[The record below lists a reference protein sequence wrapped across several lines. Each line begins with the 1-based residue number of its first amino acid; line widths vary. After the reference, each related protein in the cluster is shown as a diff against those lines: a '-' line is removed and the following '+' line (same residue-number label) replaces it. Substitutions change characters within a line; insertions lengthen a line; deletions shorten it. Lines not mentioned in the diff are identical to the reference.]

1 MKALYLLLPLTS
13 LLAACGATPT
23 TEKTV
28 EKIDY
33 IDLSS
38 VELRDR
44 VKDYWSILTR
54 TEPRYPIKAA
64 KKGLAGCVE
73 LMTIINSEGRA
84 QGYKV
89 TSSYPKGLFDEAAAR
104 SLNTWAWLP
113 TAVNTTKQPIL
124 THIRIDFMIDS
135 IPVGKKYLKNC
146 PAGETF
152 QVTGKIKKISY

>member
-23 TEKTV
+23 TEETV
-28 EKIDY
+28 EKLDY

-44 VKDYWSILTR
+44 VKDYWNILTR
-54 TEPRYPIKAA
+54 TEPQYPIAAA

-89 TSSYPKGLFDEAAAR
+89 TSSYPKGLFDEAAAQ
-104 SLNTWAWLP
+104 SLSTWAWLP
-113 TAVNTTKQPIL
+113 TNVNVAKQPVL
-124 THIRIDFMIDS
+124 THIRIDFTIDS
-135 IPVGKKYLKNC
+135 KPVGEKYLKNC
-146 PAGETF
+146 PAGEAF
-152 QVTGKIKKISY
+152 QITGERRKS

>member
-13 LLAACGATPT
+13 LLTACGSTPT
-23 TEKTV
+23 TEHNV
-28 EKIDY
+28 EKLDY

-44 VKDYWSILTR
+44 VKDYWSVFTKV
-54 TEPRYPIKAA
+54 EPLYPIAA
-64 KKGLAGCVE
+64 ASKGLAGCVE
-73 LMTIINSEGRA
+73 LMTIINSEGKA

-89 TSSYPKGLFDEAAAR
+89 LSSYPKGLFDKAAAR
-104 SLNTWAWLP
+104 SLSSWAWLP
-113 TAVNTTKQPIL
+113 TNVNVTKQPIL

-152 QVTGKIKKISY
+152 QVTGKIRKFY